1 MVHLAPHSTLNTSTS
16 SLSPTSPVLLSSS
29 SPNPDLLSTHRQRP
43 SDTFCCTR
51 KAWCACCAASASIS
65 CSSHAG
71 STATNHPAKL
81 VFAGSV
87 PGQLPGPGTCHKKVS
102 ASTGASRRIPTNSV
116 SAASVNVATGVC
128 PVASWMWASLEGIN
142 VQVIRLKG
150 GVRPFGFRV
159 QVFFF
164 VFVFLFLFLYPGAQ
178 NMILLA
184 SIAARYLV
192 TFLTKKNILF
202 EPSWRAH
209 PLEAPFYFMIFL
221 DFFLIF
227 FFVFVFFFFL
237 IFLHIRAGQR

>member
-87 PGQLPGPGTCHKKVS
+87 PGQLPAPATCHKKVS
-102 ASTGASRRIPTNSV
+102 ASPGASRKISTNSV

-142 VQVIRLKG
+142 VLGCSKSDSFGLNCCTISCNISYKKTFCLSPLVEYTRW
-150 GVRPFGFRV
+150 RP
-159 QVFFF
+159 
-164 VFVFLFLFLYPGAQ
+164 L
-178 NMILLA
+178 
-184 SIAARYLV
+184 
-192 TFLTKKNILF
+192 
-202 EPSWRAH
+202 
-209 PLEAPFYFMIFL
+209 FYFMIFL
-221 DFFLIF
+221 EFLFECFFRF
-227 FFVFVFFFFL
+227 CCFFFFL
-237 IFLHIRAGQR
+237 YIRAGQR